1 MSSTKKVIVIDGLI
15 GSGKTTILNSLSK
28 LLNDKGIKTM
38 ALIEPV
44 EDWKKIGALEHF
56 YKDIKQNCYEFQTYV
71 YITRI
76 KDLLENYN
84 KYKNDYD
91 VFIVERS
98 IFSDRYIFVEMLK
111 EDMGTTR
118 MKMYDEWCDLWKKL
132 IPFEFNMF
140 ILLDTTVETSMK
152 RLKIRNRC
160 EELGISD
167 EYQTNLRN
175 THLNFYKNVLNDL
188 NYPKIIINK
197 EIMELKPK
205 EIGLNIIDNLIK
217 ENIIKINKSN

>member
-1 MSSTKKVIVIDGLI
+1 MSSTPKVIVIDGLI

-28 LLNDKGIKTM
+28 ILNDKGVKTL
-38 ALIEPV
+38 AIVEPV
-44 EDWKKIGALEHF
+44 DQWKEIGALEHF

-71 YITRI
+71 YITRV

-111 EDMGTTR
+111 EDMGNTR
-118 MKMYDEWCDLWKKL
+118 MKMYDEWCNLWKKL

-160 EELGISD
+160 EELGITD

-175 THLNFYKNVLNDL
+175 THLNFYNNVLNKL
-188 NYPKIIINK
+188 GYLKIIINE
-197 EIMELKPK
+197 EIMESKP
-205 EIGLNIIDNLIK
+205 ESIGLNILDNLINTK
-217 ENIIKINKSN
+217 IISL

>member
-1 MSSTKKVIVIDGLI
+1 MSSTPKVIVIDGLI

-28 LLNDKGIKTM
+28 ILNDKGIKTL
-38 ALIEPV
+38 AIVEPV
-44 EDWKKIGALEHF
+44 YQWKEIGALDHF
-56 YKDIKQNCYEFQTYV
+56 YKDIKKNCYEFQTYV
-71 YITRI
+71 YITRV

-111 EDMGTTR
+111 EDMGITR
-118 MKMYDEWCDLWKKL
+118 MKMYNEWCDLWKKL
-132 IPFEFNMF
+132 ISFEFNMF
-140 ILLDTTVETSMK
+140 ILLDTTVKTSMK

-160 EELGISD
+160 EELGITD

-175 THLNFYKNVLNDL
+175 THLNFYNNVLNKLD
-188 NYPKIIINK
+188 YPKIIIDEK
-197 EIMELKPK
+197 IMESKP
-205 EIGLNIIDNLIK
+205 ENIGMNILDNLINTK
-217 ENIIKINKSN
+217 IISL

>member
-1 MSSTKKVIVIDGLI
+1 MSFKPKVIVIDGLI

-28 LLNDKGIKTM
+28 ILNDKCIKTL
-38 ALIEPV
+38 AIVEPV
-44 EDWKKIGALEHF
+44 DKWKEIGALEHF

-84 KYKNDYD
+84 KYKNNYD

-111 EDMGTTR
+111 KDMGITR
-118 MKMYDEWCDLWKKL
+118 MKMYNEWCNLWKEL

-160 EELGISD
+160 EELGITR
-167 EYQTNLRN
+167 EYQNNLRD
-175 THLNFYKNVLNDL
+175 THLNFYKNVLHKL
-188 NYPKIIINK
+188 EYQKIIIN
-197 EIMELKPK
+197 EDIMELSP
-205 EIGLNIIDNLIK
+205 ENIGLNIFNNLINTK
-217 ENIIKINKSN
+217 IISL

>member
-1 MSSTKKVIVIDGLI
+1 MSSTPKIIVIDGLI

-28 LLNDKGIKTM
+28 ILNDKGIKTL
-38 ALIEPV
+38 AIVEPV
-44 EDWKKIGALEHF
+44 DQWKEIGALEHF

-71 YITRI
+71 YITRV

-111 EDMGTTR
+111 EDMGNTR

-160 EELGISD
+160 EELGITD

-175 THLNFYKNVLNDL
+175 THLNFYNNVLNKL
-188 NYPKIIINK
+188 GYLKIIINE
-197 EIMELKPK
+197 EIMESKP
-205 EIGLNIIDNLIK
+205 ENIGLNILDNLINTK
-217 ENIIKINKSN
+217 IISL

>member
-1 MSSTKKVIVIDGLI
+1 MSSTPKVIVIDGLI

-28 LLNDKGIKTM
+28 ILNDKGIKTL
-38 ALIEPV
+38 AIVEPV
-44 EDWKKIGALEHF
+44 DQWKEIGALEHF

-71 YITRI
+71 YITRV

-111 EDMGTTR
+111 EDMGNTR

-160 EELGISD
+160 EELGITD

-175 THLNFYKNVLNDL
+175 THLNFYNNVLNKL
-188 NYPKIIINK
+188 GYLKIIINE
-197 EIMELKPK
+197 EIMESKP
-205 EIGLNIIDNLIK
+205 ENIGLNILDNLINTK
-217 ENIIKINKSN
+217 IISL